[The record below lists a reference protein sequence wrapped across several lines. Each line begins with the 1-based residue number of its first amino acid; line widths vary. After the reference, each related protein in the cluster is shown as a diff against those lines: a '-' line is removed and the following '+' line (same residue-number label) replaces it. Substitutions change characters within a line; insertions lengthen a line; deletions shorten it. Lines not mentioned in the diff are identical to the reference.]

1 MNWSKF
7 CTLTGGKKRYSL
19 FVIVRCPLIL
29 MPELP
34 EVETTV
40 RDLRPHLIGR
50 TITRARVT
58 WERSVAHPA
67 PKAFKKEIVGYT
79 ITAIT
84 RRGKYLV
91 FALERGGNDKGRTT
105 MDERRAIREPSTDYQ
120 TARPTDE
127 PTSRPIKFLLVH
139 LRMTGQF
146 GFHEPRVKRD
156 KHQHVHLLLD
166 DGRELRFHDFRKFG
180 RWWLVDN
187 PEHVVGKLGPE
198 PLDMTKKEFLARV
211 RARRGR
217 LKSLLL
223 DQTFVAGV
231 GNIYAD
237 ESLWYAKIHPLRDT
251 TTLSDQEAGELY
263 NAIRRV
269 FRKAIGVG
277 GTSFDATYKRI
288 NGQSGEFQ
296 EDLRVVG
303 RAGEPCYRCGTPIIK
318 TVVGQRGTYYC
329 PNCQQK

>member
-1 MNWSKF
+1 
-7 CTLTGGKKRYSL
+7 
-19 FVIVRCPLIL
+19 

-40 RDLRPHLIGR
+40 RDLRPHLLGR
-50 TITRARVT
+50 TIVRARVT
-58 WERSVAHPA
+58 WERSIARPSVRE
-67 PKAFKKEIVGYT
+67 FSRELRGWT

-91 FALERGGNDKGRTT
+91 FRLKERANANS
-105 MDERRAIREPSTDYQ
+105 RAHASPSDTRYM
-120 TARPTDE
+120 
-127 PTSRPIKFLLVH
+127 LVH

-146 GFHEPRVKRD
+146 SLNAPRAKRTP
-156 KHQHVHLLLD
+156 HQHVHLLLD

-187 PEHVVGKLGPE
+187 PEQVIGKLGPE
-198 PLDMTKKEFLARV
+198 PLDMSKKEFAARL
-211 RARRGR
+211 RARRGHI
-217 LKSLLL
+217 KPLLL
-223 DQTFVAGV
+223 NQTFVAGV

-237 ESLWYAKIHPLRDT
+237 ESLWYARLHPLRDAAS
-251 TTLSDQEAGELY
+251 LSDGEVSALY
-263 NAIRRV
+263 QAIRRV
-269 FRKAIGVG
+269 LNKAIGGG

-288 NGQSGEFQ
+288 NGESGAHQ
-296 EDLRVVG
+296 EKLRVVG

-329 PNCQQK
+329 PNCQRLNAKK

>member
-1 MNWSKF
+1 
-7 CTLTGGKKRYSL
+7 
-19 FVIVRCPLIL
+19 

-40 RDLRPHLIGR
+40 RDLRPHLVGR
-50 TITRARVT
+50 TIRRASVT
-58 WERSVAHPA
+58 WPRSIAHPA
-67 PKAFKKEIVGYT
+67 AEAFTREIVGYT
-79 ITAIT
+79 ITGIT

-91 FALERGGNDKGRTT
+91 FALGKTTKDKRRRANDGGRTT
-105 MDERRAIREPSTDYQ
+105 KDEGRRADDERKAHEEAGAYGAKSS
-120 TARPTDE
+120 AAG
-127 PTSRPIKFLLVH
+127 SGKFLLVH

-146 GFHEPRVKRD
+146 GFHSPRVKRD
-156 KHQHVHLLLD
+156 PHQHVHLLLD

-198 PLDMTKKEFLARV
+198 PLDMSKQEFLSRLAV
-211 RARRGR
+211 RQGHI
-217 LKSLLL
+217 KPLLL
-223 DQTFVAGV
+223 NQSFIAGV

-237 ESLWYAKIHPLRDT
+237 ESLWYAKLHPLRQPA
-251 TTLSDQEAGELY
+251 TLTKQEASALFH
-263 NAIRRV
+263 AIRRV
-269 FRKAIGVG
+269 FTKAIGVG

-303 RAGEPCYRCGTPIIK
+303 RAGEPCYRCGAPIVK

-329 PNCQQK
+329 PNCQRLEK

>member
-1 MNWSKF
+1 
-7 CTLTGGKKRYSL
+7 
-19 FVIVRCPLIL
+19 

-40 RDLRPHLIGR
+40 RDLRPQLIGR
-50 TITRARVT
+50 TIQRARVT
-58 WERSVAHPA
+58 WERTVAA
-67 PKAFKKEIVGYT
+67 PNAKQFTREIVGYK
-79 ITAIT
+79 IVDIN

-91 FALERGGNDKGRTT
+91 FSLGRTPKDGGRTT
-105 MDERRAIREPSTDYQ
+105 GDGQGLREHSATYQ
-120 TARPTDE
+120 IENR
-127 PTSRPIKFLLVH
+127 KFLLVH

-146 GFHEPRVKRD
+146 GFHAPRVKRD

-198 PLDMTKKEFLARV
+198 PLEMSKREFLKRL
-211 RARRGR
+211 RERRGHI
-217 LKSLLL
+217 KPLLL
-223 DQTFVAGV
+223 NQTFVAGV

-237 ESLWYAKIHPLRDT
+237 ESLWYAKIHPLRDA
-251 TTLSDQEAGELY
+251 TTLTDKEAGDLY

-303 RAGEPCYRCGTPIIK
+303 RAGEPCYRCGAPIVK

-329 PNCQQK
+329 PNCQRVE